1 MIKVGKWIAKHKI
14 LIIIIGIA
22 LLIPSYLGMAAT
34 RINYD
39 VLSYLPD
46 TLETVEGQDIMVDQF
61 GMGAFSMIVVEDMEL
76 KDVAALKEKIEAVD
90 HVKKVLWYDSVL
102 DVSVPVEM
110 LPKDLREAFFNGD
123 ATMMIALFDNTT
135 SSETSMEAVTQIR
148 KITSKNCFVSGMTGI
163 VTDIKQIALKE
174 MPIYVV
180 IASCLSLIVLLLA
193 MDSLVVPVLFLLC
206 IGVAVLYNLGS
217 NIFLGQISYIT
228 QALTAV
234 LQLGVTM
241 DYSIFLLNSY
251 EENKKRFEGDKERA
265 MAHAINATFKSVI
278 GSSITTVAGFIAL
291 CFMTFSLG
299 RDMGI
304 VMAKGV
310 VIGVLCCVTLLPA
323 LVLTFDGAI
332 EKTTHKPL
340 LPSFDKAS
348 AFITK
353 HYKVWLII
361 FLVMLFPAIHGNNNL
376 KNYYNIDKSLP
387 STLDSNVANA
397 KLQETFNMN
406 NVHMVLLKKGLTSKE
421 KTEMLDQIK
430 DVDGVK
436 WALGMDSFVGAAFPD
451 TMIPSNLKKMLES
464 DEYEMEFIC
473 SKYKT
478 ATDEVNNQ
486 IDEIQ
491 KIVKGYSPESMVIGE
506 APLTKDLQD
515 VTDVDLKTVN
525 TISIL
530 AIFIIIMVVF
540 KSISLPFILVAV
552 IEFAIFVNMSVP
564 YYQGKEVVFVASIV
578 IGCIQLGATVD
589 YAILMTSRYPISI
602 LAIFIIIMVVFK
614 SISLPFILVA
624 VIEFAIFVNMSVPY
638 YQGKEVVFVASI
650 VIGCIQ
656 LGATVDYAILMTSRY
671 QKERGLGKSKKESI
685 AIAHKT
691 SMKSIVISGC
701 SFFAATFGVGLYTQ
715 VDMIGSITNL
725 LSRGAVIS
733 TLVVLFILPAMFM
746 IFDSLI
752 CHTSIGFAKKK
763 SAKEK
768 KQ

>member
-1 MIKVGKWIAKHKI
+1 
-14 LIIIIGIA
+14 
-22 LLIPSYLGMAAT
+22 MA
-34 RINYD
+34 I
-39 VLSYLPD
+39 
-46 TLETVEGQDIMVDQF
+46 
-61 GMGAFSMIVVEDMEL
+61 
-76 KDVAALKEKIEAVD
+76 
-90 HVKKVLWYDSVL
+90 
-102 DVSVPVEM
+102 
-110 LPKDLREAFFNGD
+110 FFD
-123 ATMMIALFDNTT
+123 DTT
-135 SSETSMEAVTQIR
+135 SADSTMDAIKEIRSVTNEQ
-148 KITSKNCFVSGMTGI
+148 CYLSGMSAV
-163 VTDIKQIALKE
+163 VTDIKNLSEKE
-174 MPIYVV
+174 MPIYVL
-180 IASCLSLIVLLLA
+180 IAVVLSCIVLSIFT
-193 MDSLVVPVLFLLC
+193 DCWVLPIFFKLS
-206 IGVAVLYNLGS
+206 IGMAIIYNMGS
-217 NIFLGQISYIT
+217 NYFLGQISYIT
-228 QALTAV
+228 KAVSAV

-241 DYSIFLLNSY
+241 DYSIFLWHSY
-251 EENKKRFEGDKERA
+251 QENKQRFDGDKERA
-265 MAHAINATFKSVI
+265 MAHAISNTFTSVI

-397 KLQETFNMN
+397 KLQETFDMN

-589 YAILMTSRYPISI
+589 YAILMTSRY
-602 LAIFIIIMVVFK
+602 
-614 SISLPFILVA
+614 
-624 VIEFAIFVNMSVPY
+624 
-638 YQGKEVVFVASI
+638 
-650 VIGCIQ
+650 
-656 LGATVDYAILMTSRY
+656 

-763 SAKEK
+763 PAKEK

>member
-1 MIKVGKWIAKHKI
+1 MEKVGKAIVKLRIPI
-14 LIIIIGIA
+14 LILSVL
-22 LLIPSYLGMAAT
+22 LLIPAGIGYVKT
-34 RINYD
+34 KVNYD
-39 VLSYLPD
+39 ILYYLPGDID
-46 TLETVEGQDIMVDQF
+46 TMKGQDILMDEFNKGAYATVVVK
-61 GMGAFSMIVVEDMEL
+61 GMDAKGI
-76 KDVAALKEKIEAVD
+76 EKIEDKIENVE
-90 HVKKVLWYDSVL
+90 HVTDIISYNSMVGAE
-102 DVSVPVEM
+102 VPTEIIPSKYRSYFENQESGCTM
-110 LPKDLREAFFNGD
+110 FMIFFD
-123 ATMMIALFDNTT
+123 DTT
-135 SSETSMEAVTQIR
+135 SSDGTMAAIQELRNIADGQ
-148 KITSKNCFVSGMTGI
+148 CFISGMSAV
-163 VTDIKQIALKE
+163 VTDTKNITQQETIA
-174 MPIYVV
+174 YVV
-180 IASCLSLIVLLLA
+180 IAAVLTSIVLALF
-193 MDSLVVPVLFLLC
+193 MDSFLVPVFFMLS
-206 IGVAVLYNLGS
+206 IGMAIVYNLGS
-217 NIFLGQISYIT
+217 NVIMGEVSFLT
-228 QALTAV
+228 KALAAV

-241 DYSIFLLNSY
+241 DYSIFLWHSY
-251 EENKKRFEGDKERA
+251 KEQKSEYPDDHNKA
-265 MAHAINATFKSVI
+265 MAVAIGNTITSVV

-397 KLQETFNMN
+397 KLQETFDMN

-589 YAILMTSRYPISI
+589 YAILMTSRY
-602 LAIFIIIMVVFK
+602 
-614 SISLPFILVA
+614 
-624 VIEFAIFVNMSVPY
+624 
-638 YQGKEVVFVASI
+638 
-650 VIGCIQ
+650 
-656 LGATVDYAILMTSRY
+656 

-763 SAKEK
+763 PAKEK